1 MKWLTAPLRN
11 VAPPIFA
18 QITFA
23 PDANVWQLS
32 LDQIESETGEIIG
45 KRYAAASDA
54 GTSTFNFD
62 SGNVLYSKLRPYL
75 NKVAIPDEVGI
86 ATTELIPLRPDPKT
100 LNPRFLAYYLRSPG
114 FVNLASHHVAGAK
127 MPRVVMDWFWAHE
140 APIPPLKEQSRI
152 VEMLDE
158 ADRLR
163 RLRREADAKAARILP
178 TLFLKMFGNP
188 ATNSKAW
195 NIATLRQVAD
205 TSSGGTP
212 NTKEEGFY
220 GGGIPWVKSGE
231 LSQREVS
238 STEETISEAGLKNS
252 SAKWVEPDTALIAM
266 YGATVGQVS
275 ILKVRAT
282 TNQAVCSIRVKQG
295 LRSRYL
301 VELLRLSKSLL
312 LSKRVGGAQ
321 PNISQ
326 QIVRDLEIMVP
337 PDELQLEFAD
347 HAEHVERLLSQIDVA
362 GRRVDQMFERL
373 LRRAF
378 EGQLTTR
385 WREAHVQELLVEME
399 QQARDLGI
407 TTPREL
413 EVLS

>member
-1 MKWLTAPLRN
+1 MTWLTAPLRK
-11 VAPPIFA
+11 VAPPVASKIVFS
-18 QITFA
+18 
-23 PDANVWQLS
+23 PDDRVWQLS
-32 LDQIESETGEIIG
+32 LDQIESETGEIVG

-54 GTSTFNFD
+54 GTSTFCFD
-62 SGNVLYSKLRPYL
+62 AGNVLYSKLRPYL
-75 NKVAIPDEVGI
+75 NKVAIPDEPGI

-114 FVNLASHHVAGAK
+114 FVNQASHHVAGAK
-127 MPRVVMDWFWAHE
+127 MPRVVMDWFWEHE
-140 APIPPLKEQSRI
+140 APIPSPKEQSRI
-152 VEMLDE
+152 VELLDE

-163 RLRREADAKAARILP
+163 RIRREADAKVARILP
-178 TLFLKMFGNP
+178 SLFLKMFGDP
-188 ATNSKAW
+188 ATNPMGW

-212 NTKEEGFY
+212 NTKEDGFY

-231 LSQREVS
+231 LSQREVY
-238 STEETISEAGLKNS
+238 STEETISEIGLENS
-252 SAKWVEPDTALIAM
+252 SAKWVEPDSVLIAM

-295 LRSRYL
+295 LRSKYL
-301 VELLRLSKSLL
+301 VELLRLSKALL

-326 QIVRDLEIMVP
+326 QIIRDLEIMVP
-337 PDELQLEFAD
+337 PDELQVEFAD
-347 HAEHVERLLSQIDVA
+347 RAEHVERLLSHIEIA

-378 EGQLTTR
+378 DGQLTTQ
-385 WREAHVQELLVEME
+385 WREARMQELLAEMK
-399 QQARDLGI
+399 QQALALHLPVP
-407 TTPREL
+407 TEL
-413 EVLS
+413 EALS